1 MTGQEQM
8 RMLSELM
15 EEASSLEEQVNRA
28 WDRL

>member
-1 MTGQEQM
+1 M

-15 EEASSLEEQVNRA
+15 EEANSLEEQVNRA